1 MTKKTT
7 ERVKFEESR
16 KIPRELNSVLNRES
30 ENIAPEGV
38 KKENKPFRVKNQFF
52 LFRRKLK
59 MPKRDQILQMVPAEK
74 IEFSP
79 PFTT

>member
-1 MTKKTT
+1 MNTT
-7 ERVKFEESR
+7 ERVKSEEIQKYPKR
-16 KIPRELNSVLNRES
+16 VKILNWENQKRTFVPRELKRKIN
-30 ENIAPEGV
+30 
-38 KKENKPFRVKNQFF
+38 PFELKFF